1 MGRALPVDQL
11 PGFRRRLRVASGPG
25 WVRSALE
32 DDYHCMRVSVRHDGR
47 IATAV
52 HGELLRAPWTTCPGA
67 AQQLRETFEG
77 VALADFAARGDKAAN
92 CTHLHDLALL
102 AAAHAFDPQPLVY
115 DLYVADP
122 VDGLRRAEIRRD
134 GERVLGWSDRAMQL
148 VEPAELAGTNL
159 MNLRDWIA
167 TLAAPQREAA
177 RLLQWASIIANG
189 RQIPLERQSD
199 ATRMPSNC
207 YSFQPERK
215 AVARRVGRIHDFSR
229 EAAQPLAGVPVA
241 D

>member
-1 MGRALPVDQL
+1 MGCALPIERQ
-11 PGFRRRLRVASGPG
+11 PGFRRRLRVATGPD

-32 DDYHCMRVSVRHDGR
+32 DDYHCMRVTVRHDGR
-47 IATAV
+47 LATAV
-52 HGELLRAPWTTCPGA
+52 HGEMLRAPWTTCPGA
-67 AQQLRETFEG
+67 PAQLRETFEG
-77 VALADFAARGDKAAN
+77 VALSDFAARGDKTAN

-102 AAAHAFDPQPLVY
+102 AAAHAFDAQPLVY
-115 DLYVADP
+115 DIYVADP
-122 VDGLRRAEIRRD
+122 VDGLRCAEIRRD
-134 GERVLGWSDRAMQL
+134 GARVLGWSDRAMQL

-159 MNLRDWIA
+159 MGLRDWIA

-207 YSFQPERK
+207 YTFQSDRK

-229 EAAQPLAGVPVA
+229 ETVQPLAGVPVA